1 MATAADIIPV
11 GPGGQLMAQIPNRGM
26 AGPARP
32 PIQAPLMAA
41 PAGGLPVGFTG
52 ANIPGLA
59 NGPLGADDY
68 QDALN
73 RVSLLGGYITDA
85 DLVRQKAQDF
95 NDFALN
101 RLRQIF
107 KRLQSLGQ
115 IAGGNSEA
123 ATSLVELVRQI
134 NASGGPTLVQVNA
147 MQTLADE
154 LSALNIHDEMSGLVD
169 EVNQL
174 AGALNAQAGPNG
186 IGVEGGRPGDQAQFP
201 MQGGRKR
208 KRARKKT
215 KKKGQKGGYKFT
227 RVANSRRS
235 LRMSRRK
242 SMGRQNKKRGKKT
255 THKKRKTTKGT
266 KGKTKGK
273 TTKGKTTKGKTT
285 KGKTTRR

>member
-1 MATAADIIPV
+1 MAAVADIIPA
-11 GPGGQLMAQIPNRGM
+11 GPGGQLIAQIPNRGM
-26 AGPARP
+26 VGPARP
-32 PIQAPLMAA
+32 PIQAPLMVA
-41 PAGGLPVGFTG
+41 PAGGLPIGFTG

-85 DLVRQKAQDF
+85 DVVRQKAQDF

-134 NASGGPTLVQVNA
+134 NASGGPTLAQVNA

-154 LSALNIHDEMSGLVD
+154 LSALNINDEMSGLVD

-186 IGVEGGRPGDQAQFP
+186 IGVVGGRPGDQAQFP

-208 KRARKKT
+208 KKARKKT
-215 KKKGQKGGYKFT
+215 KKKRQQGGYKFT

-242 SMGRQNKKRGKKT
+242 SMGKQKKKRGKKKN
-255 THKKRKTTKGT
+255 THKKRKRT
-266 KGKTKGK
+266 KGKRTKGR
-273 TTKGKTTKGKTT
+273 TK
-285 KGKTTRR
+285 RR